1 MQAAKVMLEVLA
13 AGGFADG
20 GLNFDAKRRRGSFE
34 PVDLVHAHI
43 AGMDAFARGLL
54 VAAAIRAD
62 GRLARFVAE
71 RYAGWD
77 GPLGRS
83 IERGEASLAALREHA
98 RTSPEPALASG
109 RQEVLESL
117 LWRFI

>member
-1 MQAAKVMLEVLA
+1 
-13 AGGFADG
+13 
-20 GLNFDAKRRRGSFE
+20 
-34 PVDLVHAHI
+34 
-43 AGMDAFARGLL
+43 MDAFARGLL

-62 GRLARFVAE
+62 GRLARFVSE

-83 IERGEASLAALREHA
+83 IESGEASLASLRDHA
-98 RTSPEPALASG
+98 RASAEPVLRSG
-109 RQEVLESL
+109 RQEVLESA